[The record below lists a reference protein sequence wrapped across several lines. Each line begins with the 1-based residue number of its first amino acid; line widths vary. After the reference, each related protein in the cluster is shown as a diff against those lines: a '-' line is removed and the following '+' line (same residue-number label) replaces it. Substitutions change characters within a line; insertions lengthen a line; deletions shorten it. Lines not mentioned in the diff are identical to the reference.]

1 MDVDSN
7 VFVAR
12 ATSDSDYSNTGVFD
26 LIGYQA
32 RRKGLNDTKEKLP
45 TKQNSLNEKVR
56 QQRGLLKFY
65 LLNSLTVYLRCRLP
79 TSLLIAEAQPVK
91 ASLYH

>member
-1 MDVDSN
+1 MDVDRN
-7 VFVAR
+7 MFVAR
-12 ATSDSDYSNTGVFD
+12 ATSDSDDSKTGVFD

-32 RRKGLNDTKEKLP
+32 RRKGLNDTKEKLS

-56 QQRGLLKFY
+56 QQRGLL
-65 LLNSLTVYLRCRLP
+65 NSLTVYLWCRLP
-79 TSLLIAEAQPVK
+79 TSLLIAEAEPVK